1 MKSFWLGAG
10 TALDPAGGPV
20 KVRLIREIPQQQAS
34 SPTPVSPVA
43 QANPAAPF
51 KRVKRSWDEVLA
63 KFADVD
69 NTPTTEKDSEDNKEV
84 RK

>member
-1 MKSFWLGAG
+1 M
-10 TALDPAGGPV
+10 

-34 SPTPVSPVA
+34 SPAPVSPVA
-43 QANPAAPF
+43 PADHPAYPF
-51 KRVKRSWDEVLA
+51 KRTKKRSWDEVLA

>member
-1 MKSFWLGAG
+1 MTTYWLGAG
-10 TALDPAGGPV
+10 IAEDPAGGPV

-34 SPTPVSPVA
+34 SPTPVSPVT

-63 KFADVD
+63 KFGVPD
-69 NTPTTEKDSEDNKEV
+69 NKPTAEKDSDDN
-84 RK
+84 

>member
-1 MKSFWLGAG
+1 M
-10 TALDPAGGPV
+10 

-34 SPTPVSPVA
+34 SPAPVSPVA
-43 QANPAAPF
+43 QADPSPF

-63 KFADVD
+63 KFAVPN
-69 NTPTTEKDSEDNKEV
+69 NTPATEKDSEDKSEA

>member
-10 TALDPAGGPV
+10 TALDPVGGPV

-34 SPTPVSPVA
+34 SPKPVSPVA
-43 QANPAAPF
+43 QANPAAPY

-63 KFADVD
+63 KFAVPDD
-69 NTPTTEKDSEDNKEV
+69 KPTEKDSEDN
-84 RK
+84 